1 LAIRKKLCASE
12 EMPFKKGIMKANKR
26 EEKSEKELDSAV
38 YSLIANSQLKELR
51 KKRDTTG
58 SSPETEAE

>member
-1 LAIRKKLCASE
+1 VHLRRRPS
-12 EMPFKKGIMKANKR
+12 KKGIMKANKR
-26 EEKSEKELDSAV
+26 EEKSEIELDSAV

>member
-1 LAIRKKLCASE
+1 MRKKLCASE
-12 EMPFKKGIMKANKR
+12 EMPLKKGDHEANKR

>member
-1 LAIRKKLCASE
+1 VHLRRCPS
-12 EMPFKKGIMKANKR
+12 KKGIMKANKR

>member
-1 LAIRKKLCASE
+1 
-12 EMPFKKGIMKANKR
+12 MKANKR
-26 EEKSEKELDSAV
+26 EEKSQKELDSAV